1 MLPGAAS
8 PRGPLRLFPTEVL
21 RGIAQ
26 GPEPGAAAPPPS
38 SSGAQGGRASEG
50 AEVQRRI
57 QGWIADSVGRD
68 RIRTGDLPPRWRLV
82 ERHAAEL
89 FTPPAAVVR
98 GQNRV
103 LALAGQI
110 LKSAARVQ
118 APPLRR
124 GEQEHKTAPGTPEGM
139 NIPAMPQ
146 EQTAALQAAWEDPNT
161 WRTTELEMFVEAD
174 GDIAALRV
182 VVGSGSAQLDRL
194 AMAAVRE
201 AARQSPGR
209 GDPAVLRWIV
219 RSAISVVPPD
229 RVGFG
234 FDENALFDRKRRFI
248 SNVRAPFM
256 EKVHSDVQL
265 ESYTPWKARPA
276 PAPP

>member
-1 MLPGAAS
+1 MPGAAS

-21 RGIAQ
+21 RRIAQ
-26 GPEPGAAAPPPS
+26 GPAPGSAPPPPS
-38 SSGAQGGRASEG
+38 SPGGRRGPASEG
-50 AEVQRRI
+50 AEIQQRI

-110 LKSAARVQ
+110 LKSAARVRSL
-118 APPLRR
+118 PLRR

-139 NIPAMPQ
+139 NLSALPLA
-146 EQTAALQAAWEDPNT
+146 QTAVLQAAWEDPNA
-161 WRTTELEMFVEAD
+161 WRTTELEMFVEAS

-201 AARQSPGR
+201 AARQNPGR
-209 GDPAVLRWIV
+209 GEPAVLRWIV

-229 RVGFG
+229 RVGLS
-234 FDENALFDRKRRFI
+234 FDENALFDRKRHFI

-256 EKVHSDVQL
+256 EKVYSDVQL
-265 ESYTPWKARPA
+265 ESYQPRKEQPA